1 MIEILTL
8 TTLASIIDYPT
19 YTDTQ
24 WVHTDDWS
32 ARIKVNYYEE
42 TSLFE
47 YEILNS
53 WWSTEDIDLF
63 YMFYG
68 AGEGLVIW
76 DDMELQSGHKTIYE
90 LTSFGGYE
98 HGTGFIGSE
107 NYGHHFNI
115 IVPVSVPTPSTL
127 ALLGGAG
134 ICATRRRR
142 R

>member
-1 MIEILTL
+1 MIEALLL
-8 TTLASIIDYPT
+8 TTVASITDWPT

-24 WVHTDDWS
+24 WIHTDDWS

-42 TSLFE
+42 SGFFE
-47 YEILNS
+47 YDVLNS
-53 WWSTEDIDLF
+53 WWSTEDIDLV

-68 AGEGLVIW
+68 MGEGLVVW
-76 DDMELQSGHKTIYE
+76 DNMELQPGSLTTYE

-98 HGTGFIGSE
+98 HGTGFISSD

-115 IVPVSVPTPSTL
+115 IVPVSVPAPNTL
-127 ALLGGAG
+127 ALLSVAG

-142 R
+142 